1 MVEGSVVVKEVMGSE
16 ETTEPTTVSTLSL
29 VYS

>member
-1 MVEGSVVVKEVMGSE
+1 MVEGSMVVKEVMGSE
-16 ETTEPTTVSTLSL
+16 ETTEPTTVSLSL